1 MNINIIYAST
11 SGNVEAVCE
20 KVAEILKENKFEVK
34 LNRAEQTDIKILLES
49 EFLIL
54 ATSTWEH
61 GELNPFFK
69 TLFDQMKEADF
80 SGKKASFIGLGD
92 KRYEPV
98 LFAEGMEVVR
108 KRFLD
113 KGGEEIFEALRIDGE
128 PYRFLDTDV
137 TTWANNLAQ
146 KLK

>member
-113 KGGEEIFEALRIDGE
+113 KGGEELFEALRIDGE